1 MLYHIRALPRQSAK
15 SISNI
20 VTCANYSAKITGCQ
34 VKNLHVPGADA
45 KIALDLFCPFR
56 YKEWVGREKEMKII
70 SALRKLFLTSLSD
83 LGIINHQDTEGN
95 VDMTKEVTKNYSE
108 AQEAEML
115 AAGVIDNDAAMEFAA
130 KFGKDVRSIRAKAVR
145 MGIYKAKEKV
155 SKTGGK
161 IESKEAIVAD
171 IAAIVGKNL
180 EGLEKAPKQVLVT
193 LRTRLSA

>member
-1 MLYHIRALPRQSAK
+1 
-15 SISNI
+15 
-20 VTCANYSAKITGCQ
+20 
-34 VKNLHVPGADA
+34 VKNLHVAGADA
-45 KIALDLFCPFR
+45 KIALDPPCPFR

-70 SALRKLFLTSLSD
+70 SALRKLLLTSLSD
-83 LGIINHQDTEGN
+83 IGIINHQDTEGN
-95 VDMTKEVTKNYSE
+95 VDMTKEVIKNYSE

-115 AAGVIDNDAAMEFAA
+115 AAGIIDNDAAIEFAA

-180 EGLEKAPKQVLVT
+180 DGLEKAPKQALVT
-193 LRTRLSA
+193 LRARLSA